1 MNKAFLILGSNI
13 QPEINIPRA
22 LGFLDKSFSIKKISN
37 TWRTRSIGA
46 QADDFFNTAVEI
58 DTWLDITLLK
68 EKCLKHIEEIM
79 GRVRQ
84 KDKNAP
90 RTIDID
96 IVVFNNKILELDI
109 FTQEHLALPLSEL
122 LPDLSINP
130 NNPNLAQVAV
140 NLHSGGSAVCIGE
153 ITPRES

>member
-22 LGFLDKSFSIKKISN
+22 IGFLDKSFSIKMISN
-37 TWRTRSIGA
+37 TWRTRSVGSH
-46 QADDFFNTAVEI
+46 ADDFFNTAIEI
-58 DTWLDITLLK
+58 ETSLDEFLLK
-68 EKCLKHIEEIM
+68 EKCLCHIEEIM

-96 IVVFNNKILELDI
+96 IVVFNDTILEREI
-109 FTQEHLALPLSEL
+109 FSWEHLALPLSEL
-122 LPDLSINP
+122 LPNIRLNSQSP
-130 NNPNLAQVAV
+130 TLADVAIT
-140 NLHSGGSAVCIGE
+140 LHIQGSAVCIGRLGTE
-153 ITPRES
+153 NE

>member
-22 LGFLDKSFSIKKISN
+22 LGFLEKSFSIKMISN
-37 TWRTRSIGA
+37 TWRTRSVGA
-46 QADDFFNTAVEI
+46 PADDFFNTAIEI
-58 DTWLDITLLK
+58 ETALDELLLK
-68 EKCLKHIEEIM
+68 EKCLCHIEEIM

-96 IVVFNNKILELDI
+96 IVVFNNKIIERDI
-109 FTQEHLALPLSEL
+109 FYQEHLALPLSEL
-122 LPDLSINP
+122 LPNLSLNQKSSI
-130 NNPNLAQVAV
+130 LADVAI
-140 NLHSGGSAVCIGE
+140 NLHSRGSAICIGKIAPE
-153 ITPRES
+153 IK